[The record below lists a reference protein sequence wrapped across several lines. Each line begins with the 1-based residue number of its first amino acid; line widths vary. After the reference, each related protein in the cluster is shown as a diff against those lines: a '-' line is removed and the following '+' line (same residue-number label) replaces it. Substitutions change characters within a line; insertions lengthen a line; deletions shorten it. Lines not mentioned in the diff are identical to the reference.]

1 MLKFVDDGSSR
12 DGYTPILQAAKFGH
26 TEAVEF
32 LMEKGAVI
40 TGRAND
46 AYDMRRWALDNEN
59 KKLIMALI
67 EKGSINMS
75 KRHKGKSMLQW
86 AAYNDYKDIVNQLAK
101 SNGKAQYGDNN
112 WEMMTTGKLLGIVQK
127 INEIAKALNIPE
139 MT

>member
-1 MLKFVDDGSSR
+1 
-12 DGYTPILQAAKFGH
+12 
-26 TEAVEF
+26 
-32 LMEKGAVI
+32 MEKGAVI
-40 TGRAND
+40 TDRTKNHFD
-46 AYDMRRWALDNEN
+46 LVKWALHNEN
-59 KKLIMALI
+59 KKLIVALI

-101 SNGKAQYGDNN
+101 SDGKAQYGNNN
-112 WEMMTTGKLLGIVQK
+112 WEMMTTGKLLSIVQK